1 MSGRIVSGPGF
12 HMSISRTAQ
21 FRPVEHAAGRVM
33 DGELVI
39 INLESGLYYS
49 SLGVGGTVWQLMEAG
64 QSVGAIAER
73 IARNLQ
79 AAPEMVEADVSSF
92 LDQLLGAGVIKGS
105 DGPASEITVQYSGAY
120 AAPTLTA
127 FNDLETSVALDP
139 PLQR

>member
-1 MSGRIVSGPGF
+1 MG
-12 HMSISRTAQ
+12 ISQTAQ
-21 FRPVEHAAGRVM
+21 FKPVEHAAGKVM

-49 SLGVGGTVWQLMEAG
+49 SVGVGGAVWQLMEAG
-64 QSVGAIAER
+64 QSLGAIAEK
-73 IARNLQ
+73 IARDLQ
-79 AAPEMVEADVSSF
+79 VAHELVAADASGF
-92 LDQLLGAGVIKGS
+92 LDQLLAAGVIVGA
-105 DGPASEITVQYSGAY
+105 DGPASEITVDYSGAY

>member
-1 MSGRIVSGPGF
+1 
-12 HMSISRTAQ
+12 
-21 FRPVEHAAGRVM
+21 M

-49 SLGVGGTVWQLMEAG
+49 SLGIGGIVWELMEAG
-64 QSVGAIAER
+64 HDVAAIAQK
-73 IARNLQ
+73 IAHDLQ
-79 AAPEMVEADVSSF
+79 AAPEVVEADVANF
-92 LDQLLGAGVIKGS
+92 LDQLLAAGVIEGS
-105 DGPASEITVQYSGAY
+105 DRPAAEVAVTYSGAY

>member
-1 MSGRIVSGPGF
+1 
-12 HMSISRTAQ
+12 
-21 FRPVEHAAGRVM
+21 M

-49 SLGVGGTVWQLMEAG
+49 SPGIGGIVWELMEAG
-64 QSVGAIAER
+64 HDVAAIAQK
-73 IARNLQ
+73 IAHDLQ
-79 AAPEMVEADVSSF
+79 AAPEVVEADVANF
-92 LDQLLGAGVIKGS
+92 LDRLLAAGVIEGS
-105 DGPASEITVQYSGAY
+105 DRPAAEVAVTYSGAY